1 MVSRRSLL
9 KVAAGAPLLAGCSV
23 STSPGASIAHHS
35 PSGVPLRRV
44 QVADERVI
52 RTVAGLRPFRRQG
65 FRVEAERMNDKL
77 VIHNYGHGGGGITL
91 SWGSSHLATEL
102 ALQSSQRRCAVLGS
116 GVMGLTTARL
126 MQDRGWDVTIYTKDL
141 PPDTTSNIAGG
152 QWSPTSVYRE
162 EFVTPAFRSQF
173 ERAMAF
179 AYRYYQNLV
188 GPRYGVRWIGN
199 YEIASGPP
207 ADDNFNY
214 RYADFYPQLQELSA
228 DRHPFS
234 AQHVR
239 YFDTML
245 IEPAT
250 FLLALVQDFHAA
262 GGTLHVKEMRDEG
275 EVLTLEEPVV
285 FNCTGLGS
293 SELFNDSDLQP
304 IRGQLSFL
312 LPQEEVDYIIVGNG
326 GLYMFPRSDG
336 ILLGG
341 TFEYDQWLA
350 EPDPTATR
358 RILDGHRMFFESMDD
373 PWSAA

>member
-1 MVSRRSLL
+1 MLPRRTLL
-9 KVAAGAPLLAGCSV
+9 KAMAGTPLVATACSV
-23 STSPGASIAHHS
+23 TTMSGASAAHYT

-77 VIHNYGHGGGGITL
+77 VVHNYGHGGGGITL
-91 SWGSSHLATEL
+91 SWGSSHLATEF
-102 ALQSSQRRCAVLGS
+102 ARQTGFRRCAVIGS

-207 ADDNFNY
+207 TEDNFNY
-214 RYADFYPQLQELSA
+214 RYADFYPQLQELPGNL
-228 DRHPFS
+228 HPFA
-234 AQHVR
+234 AQYVR

-262 GGTLHVKEMRDEG
+262 GGTLKVKEFSDER
-275 EVLTLEEPVV
+275 EVLTLEEPVL

-293 SELFNDSDLQP
+293 SELFNDEDLQP

-312 LPQEEVDYIIVGNG
+312 LPQEEVDYLILGNG

-350 EPDPTATR
+350 EPDPAATR
-358 RILDGHRMFFESMDD
+358 RILNGHRAFFASMDD
-373 PWSAA
+373 PWAI

>member
-1 MVSRRSLL
+1 MVSRRTVLQA
-9 KVAAGAPLLAGCSV
+9 AAGVPLLAGCSV
-23 STSPGASIAHHS
+23 SGTSGATVANHS

-65 FRVEAERMNDKL
+65 FRVEAEPMDDKL

-91 SWGSSHLATEL
+91 SWGSSHLATEF
-102 ALQSSQRRCAVLGS
+102 ALQTNHRRCAVLGS

-126 MQDRGWDVTIYTKDL
+126 MQDRGWDVTIYTRDL

-152 QWSPTSVYRE
+152 QWSPTSVYEE

-173 ERAMAF
+173 ERAMAY

-199 YEIASGPP
+199 YQIASGPP
-207 ADDNFNY
+207 AENDFNTQ
-214 RYADFYPQLQELSA
+214 YADFYPQLQEMSA
-228 DRHPFS
+228 DSHPFP
-234 AQHVR
+234 AQYVR

-250 FLLALVQDFHAA
+250 FLLALVEDFHAA
-262 GGTLHVKEMRDEG
+262 GGTLNVREFSE
-275 EVLTLEEPVV
+275 EAELLTLEEPVI

-293 SELFNDSDLQP
+293 SPLFNDSDMQP

-312 LPQEEVDYIIVGNG
+312 LPQEEVDYIILGNG

-350 EPDPTATR
+350 EPDPAATR
-358 RILDGHRMFFESMDD
+358 RILDGHRNFFSAMND
-373 PWSAA
+373 PWSN